1 MDMHNYFADCLN
13 QIKDNMLDMIVVCI
27 EKLWPVF
34 AVFIGIKVAIELFSY
49 LISPKHES
57 KVFDENFE
65 NDFDLMYDMFADQY
79 DSEDDFINDY
89 FSDFSDFPD
98 EPDIDEL
105 AELGFWGDLSE
116 DYIDEETAFFRE
128 YEDDFYISY
137 DDFDGSFSDYVEGQE

>member
-1 MDMHNYFADCLN
+1 
-13 QIKDNMLDMIVVCI
+13 
-27 EKLWPVF
+27 
-34 AVFIGIKVAIELFSY
+34 
-49 LISPKHES
+49 
-57 KVFDENFE
+57 
-65 NDFDLMYDMFADQY
+65 MYDMFADQY

-89 FSDFSDFPD
+89 FSDFSD

-137 DDFDGSFSDYVEGQE
+137 DDFDGSFSDYVEEQE